1 MLPKRRILHRRAKPS
16 TPLDLSGG
24 GRQASVSIPRFVRRG
39 IECLGTYITPVPQK
53 LLMEDP
59 IQSSEL
65 ASVQATHTI
74 FVPSQHVKL
83 LTPCDGSPIALIV
96 ASSNYLL

>member
-1 MLPKRRILHRRAKPS
+1 
-16 TPLDLSGG
+16 
-24 GRQASVSIPRFVRRG
+24 
-39 IECLGTYITPVPQK
+39 
-53 LLMEDP
+53 MEDP